1 MKLIL
6 RYLKPFYARMILG
19 LTIKVGASVM
29 ELILPYILA
38 HIIDH
43 VVPAVAPQRNVKPI
57 LLWGLVMIVCS
68 LFAVIANITANR
80 MAARVARD
88 TSEQLRHDLFARVMH
103 LSSRQI
109 DRLTIPSLESRLTSD
124 TYHVHHMIGMMQ
136 RMGVRAPILL
146 IGGIAVAAA
155 MEPVLTLVLVAV
167 LPFITLTVWGISRK
181 GIPLYTALQQKV
193 DRLVRVVR
201 ENAQGIRVIK
211 ALSKTDYERRHFD
224 EVNRDVVA
232 AEKKAGIT
240 MAASNPLM
248 NFFLNTG
255 LTCVIVVGAFRV
267 DHGLTEPGSII
278 AFMSFFTLIS
288 NAMLA
293 VTRMFVMLSK
303 GTASAGRI
311 AEVIEMPADLNVES
325 EADYPTR
332 ADGRE
337 GYITFEKVCFSYN
350 KTKNNLTDISF
361 RVPRGGTLGI
371 IGATGS
377 GKSTIIQL
385 LMRFYDIDSG
395 SIRIGGRDIRTIP
408 HGELHQKFGV
418 ALQNDFLYAESLE
431 ENIAFGRDLSRAEI
445 EFAAR
450 LAQAAPFIED
460 FDEGYL
466 HMLTAKGTNIS
477 GGQKQ
482 RTLIARALAAK
493 PEILIL
499 DDSSSALDYKTDANL
514 RRAIADNL
522 SGGTT
527 TIVVAQRI
535 SSVMSADVI
544 LVIDEGRIIGMGDH
558 DTLLASCDVY
568 REISES
574 QMGGA
579 ILE

>member
-6 RYLKPFYARMILG
+6 RYLRPFYLRMVLG
-19 LTIKVGASVM
+19 FSVKIVASLM
-29 ELILPYILA
+29 DLFLPYILKY
-38 HIIDH
+38 IIDD
-43 VVPAVAPQRNVKPI
+43 VVPGREMAPVLFWGGIMLLCSACGFVGNV
-57 LLWGLVMIVCS
+57 
-68 LFAVIANITANR
+68 TANR
-80 MAARVARD
+80 MASRVARD
-88 TSEQLRHDLFARVMH
+88 TTEQLRHDLFARVMH
-103 LSSRQI
+103 LSAHQI
-109 DRLTIPSLESRLTSD
+109 DKLTIPSLESRLTSD
-124 TYHVHHMIGMMQ
+124 TYNIHHLIGMMQ

-146 IGGIAVAAA
+146 VGGIIVAAT
-155 MEPVLTLVLVAV
+155 MEPMLTLVLIAV
-167 LPFITLTVWGISRK
+167 LPFITLTVWMISRK

-193 DRLVRVVR
+193 DRMVRVVR
-201 ENAQGIRVIK
+201 ENAHGIRVIK

-224 EVNRDVVA
+224 AVNREVVA

-240 MAASNPLM
+240 MAASSPMM

-255 LTCVIVVGAFRV
+255 LTCVIVVGALRV
-267 DHGLTEPGSII
+267 NEGISEPGSIL
-278 AFMSFFTLIS
+278 AFLSFFTLIS

-303 GTASAGRI
+303 GTASANRI
-311 AEVIEMPADLNVES
+311 AEVLDMPSDLATAS
-325 EADYPTR
+325 EDDYPR
-332 ADGRE
+332 QRDGRD
-337 GYITFEKVCFSYN
+337 GFITFDGVSFSYN
-350 KTKNNLTDISF
+350 KTKNNLTDVSF

-377 GKSTIIQL
+377 GKSTIVQL
-385 LMRFYDIDSG
+385 LMRFYDVDAG
-395 SIRIGGRDIRTIP
+395 SIRIGGRDIRTFP
-408 HGELHQKFGV
+408 ADELHGKFGV
-418 ALQNDFLYAESLE
+418 AMQNDFLYADTVE
-431 ENIAFGRDLSRAEI
+431 ENIAFGRNLSRSEI
-445 EFAAR
+445 EFAAK

-460 FDEGYL
+460 FEEGYL

-522 SGGTT
+522 GGETT

-535 SSVMSADVI
+535 SSVMQADVI
-544 LVIDEGRIIGMGDH
+544 LVIDEGRIIGLGDH
-558 DTLLASCDVY
+558 DSLLASCAVY

>member
-1 MKLIL
+1 MKLVL
-6 RYLKPFYARMILG
+6 RYLRPFYARMCLG
-19 LTIKVGASVM
+19 LLIKAGGSVM

-38 HIIDH
+38 HIIDN
-43 VVPAVAPQRNVKPI
+43 VVPQKTLKLIFFWGALMIACSVA
-57 LLWGLVMIVCS
+57 
-68 LFAVIANITANR
+68 AVIANITANR

-88 TSEQLRHDLFARVMH
+88 TSEQVRHDLFARVMH

-109 DRLTIPSLESRLTSD
+109 DRLTVPSLESRLTSD
-124 TYHVHHMIGMMQ
+124 TYNLHHMIGMMQ
-136 RMGVRAPILL
+136 RLGVRAPILL
-146 IGGIAVAAA
+146 IGGIAVAAT
-155 MEPVLTLVLVAV
+155 MEPVLTLVLVAT
-167 LPFITLTVWGISRK
+167 LPFITVAVWGISRK
-181 GIPLYTALQQKV
+181 GIPLYTTLQQTV
-193 DRLVRVVR
+193 DRMVRVVR
-201 ENAQGIRVIK
+201 ENAQGVRVIK

-224 EVNRDVVA
+224 EVNRAVVA

-255 LTCVIVVGAFRV
+255 LTLVIVVGAFRV
-267 DHGLTEPGSII
+267 NDGLTQPGAIV

-288 NAMLA
+288 NAMLS
-293 VTRMFVMLSK
+293 VTRMFVMFSK
-303 GTASAGRI
+303 GTASANRI
-311 AEVIEMPADLNVES
+311 AEVIEMPADLDVAS
-325 EADYPTR
+325 EDDLPR
-332 ADGRE
+332 KKDGDE
-337 GYITFEKVCFSYN
+337 GFITFENVNFSYN

-361 RVPRGGTLGI
+361 RVPHGGTLGI

-395 SIRIGGRDIRTIP
+395 SIRIGGRDVRTIP
-408 HGELHQKFGV
+408 HDELHRKFGV
-418 ALQNDFLYAESLE
+418 ALQNDFLYSESIE
-431 ENIAFGRDLSRAEI
+431 KNIAFGRDLSRAEV

-460 FDEGYL
+460 FDDGYL

-522 SGGTT
+522 SGATT

-558 DTLLASCDVY
+558 DALMQSCDVY

>member
-6 RYLKPFYARMILG
+6 RYLKPFYARMFLG
-19 LTIKVGASVM
+19 LLIKAGGSVM

-38 HIIDH
+38 HIIDN
-43 VVPAVAPQRNVKPI
+43 VVPQKELKLI
-57 LLWGLVMIVCS
+57 FFWGALMIACS
-68 LFAVIANITANR
+68 VVAVIGNITANR

-88 TSEQLRHDLFARVMH
+88 TSEQVRHDLFARVMH
-103 LSSRQI
+103 LSSHQI
-109 DRLTIPSLESRLTSD
+109 DRLTVPSLESRLTSD
-124 TYHVHHMIGMMQ
+124 TYNVHHMIGMMQ
-136 RMGVRAPILL
+136 RLGVRAPILL
-146 IGGIAVAAA
+146 IGGIAVAAT
-155 MEPVLTLVLVAV
+155 MEPVLTLVLVAT
-167 LPFITLTVWGISRK
+167 LPFITIAVWGISRK
-181 GIPLYTALQQKV
+181 GIPLYTTLQQTV
-193 DRLVRVVR
+193 DRMVRVVR
-201 ENAQGIRVIK
+201 ENAQGVRVIK

-224 EVNRDVVA
+224 EVNRAVVA

-255 LTCVIVVGAFRV
+255 LTLVIVVGAFRV
-267 DHGLTEPGSII
+267 HDGLTQPGSIV

-288 NAMLA
+288 NAMLS
-293 VTRMFVMLSK
+293 VTRMFVMFSK
-303 GTASAGRI
+303 GAASANRI
-311 AEVIEMPADLNVES
+311 AEVIEMPADLDVAS
-325 EADYPTR
+325 EDDFPR
-332 ADGRE
+332 KKDGDE
-337 GYITFEKVCFSYN
+337 GFITFEDVNFSYN
-350 KTKNNLTDISF
+350 KTKNNLTDINF
-361 RVPRGGTLGI
+361 RVPHGGTLGI

-408 HGELHQKFGV
+408 LDELHRKFGV
-418 ALQNDFLYAESLE
+418 ALQNDFLYSESIE
-431 ENIAFGRDLSRAEI
+431 ENIAFGRDLSRAEV
-445 EFAAR
+445 EFAAK

-460 FDEGYL
+460 FDDGYL

-522 SGGTT
+522 SGETT

-558 DTLLASCDVY
+558 DALMQSCDVY

>member
-1 MKLIL
+1 MKTVLKYL
-6 RYLKPFYARMILG
+6 RPFWGRMCLG
-19 LTIKVGASVM
+19 LGIKVVGTIM
-29 ELILPYILA
+29 DLILPYILA
-38 HIIDH
+38 HIIDE
-43 VVPAVAPQRNVKPI
+43 VVPTKELKPV
-57 LLWGLVMIVCS
+57 LFWGALMVLCAIIGVTGNIV
-68 LFAVIANITANR
+68 ANR
-80 MAARVARD
+80 MAARVARN
-88 TSEQLRHDLFARVMH
+88 TSEQLRHDLFSRIMH
-103 LSSRQI
+103 LSCRQI
-109 DRLTIPSLESRLTSD
+109 DKLTIPSLESRLTSD
-124 TYHVHHMIGMMQ
+124 TYNVHHMIGMIQ

-146 IGGIAVAAA
+146 IGGIAVSATL
-155 MEPVLTLVLVAV
+155 EPMLTLVLVAV
-167 LPFITLTVWGISRK
+167 LPFITVIVLGISRR
-181 GIPLYTALQQKV
+181 GIPLYTKLQQNV

-201 ENAQGIRVIK
+201 ENAQGVRVIK

-224 EVNRDVVA
+224 TVNRDVVA

-293 VTRMFVMLSK
+293 VTRIFVMLSK
-303 GTASAGRI
+303 GTASANRI
-311 AEVIEMPADLNVES
+311 AEVLEIEPDLEVES
-325 EADYPTR
+325 TDTYPR
-332 ADGRE
+332 KRDGDE
-337 GYITFEKVCFSYN
+337 GYITFDKVSFSYN

-377 GKSTIIQL
+377 GKSTIVQL
-385 LMRFYDIDSG
+385 LMRFYDVDKG
-395 SIRIGGRDIRTIP
+395 SVRIGGQDVRTFP
-408 HGELHQKFGV
+408 LGELHQKFGV
-418 ALQNDFLYAESLE
+418 AMQNDFLYAETME
-431 ENIAFGRDLSRAEI
+431 ENIAFGRELSRKEI
-445 EFAAR
+445 EFAAE
-450 LAQAAPFIED
+450 LAQAAPFIEE

-514 RRAIADNL
+514 RRAIAENL
-522 SGGTT
+522 GGQTT
-527 TIVVAQRI
+527 TVVVAQRI
-535 SSVMSADVI
+535 SSVMNADVI
-544 LVIDEGRIIGMGDH
+544 LVIDEGRIIGMGSH
-558 DTLLASCDVY
+558 EELLANCDIY
-568 REISES
+568 REISDS

>member
-1 MKLIL
+1 MKMIL
-6 RYLKPFYARMILG
+6 RYLKPYYWRMLG
-19 LTIKVGASVM
+19 GFIIKAGGSIM
-29 ELILPYILA
+29 ELILPTILA
-38 HIIDH
+38 HIIDDI
-43 VVPAVAPQRNVKPI
+43 VPLKAMKPI
-57 LLWGLVMIVCS
+57 FFWGGLMIVCAA
-68 LFAVIANITANR
+68 FALWANITANR

-88 TSEQLRHDLFARVMH
+88 TSEQIRHDLFARVMH
-103 LSSRQI
+103 LSSHQI
-109 DRLTIPSLESRLTSD
+109 DRLTVPSLESRLTSD
-124 TYHVHHMIGMMQ
+124 TYNVHHLIGMVQ

-146 IGGIAVAAA
+146 VGGIIVAAS
-155 MEPVLTLVLVAV
+155 MEPVLTLVLVAT
-167 LPFITLTVWGISRK
+167 LPFITAAVWGISRK
-181 GIPLYTALQQKV
+181 GIPLYSTLQQKV
-193 DRLVRVVR
+193 DGMVRVVR
-201 ENAQGIRVIK
+201 ENAQGVRVIK
-211 ALSKTDYERRHFD
+211 ALSKSDYERRHFD
-224 EVNRDVVA
+224 AVNREVVA

-255 LTCVIVVGAFRV
+255 LTCVIIVGAFRV
-267 DHGLTEPGSII
+267 NNGQTQPGEIL
-278 AFMSFFTLIS
+278 AFMSFFSLIS
-288 NAMLA
+288 MAMLS
-293 VTRMFVMLSK
+293 VTRLFVMLSK
-303 GTASAGRI
+303 GLASANRI
-311 AEVIEMPADLNVES
+311 AEVIDLPTDLTVEQ
-325 EADYPTR
+325 EADYPR
-332 ADGRE
+332 RDDGDA
-337 GYITFEKVCFSYN
+337 GFITFEDVDFSYN
-350 KTKNNLTDISF
+350 KTKNNLEGISF
-361 RVPRGGTLGI
+361 RVPHGGTLGI

-385 LMRFYDIDSG
+385 LMRFYDVDAG
-395 SIRIGGRDIRTIP
+395 AIRIGGRDVRTIP
-408 HGELHQKFGV
+408 RDELHRKFGV
-418 ALQNDFLYAESLE
+418 ALQNDFLYSETIE
-431 ENIAFGRDLSRAEI
+431 ENIAFGRDLSRAEV
-445 EFAAR
+445 EFAAK

-522 SGGTT
+522 GGETT

-535 SSVMSADVI
+535 SSVMSADLI

-558 DTLLASCDVY
+558 DALMQTCDVY

>member
-1 MKLIL
+1 MNMIL
-6 RYLKPFYARMILG
+6 RYLKPYYWRMLG
-19 LTIKVGASVM
+19 GFIIKAGGSIM
-29 ELILPYILA
+29 ELILPTILA
-38 HIIDH
+38 HIIDDI
-43 VVPAVAPQRNVKPI
+43 VPLKEMKPI
-57 LLWGLVMIVCS
+57 FFWGGLMIVCAG
-68 LFAVIANITANR
+68 FALWANITANR

-88 TSEQLRHDLFARVMH
+88 TSEQIRHDLFARVMH
-103 LSSRQI
+103 LSSHQI
-109 DRLTIPSLESRLTSD
+109 DKLTVPSLESRLTSD
-124 TYHVHHMIGMMQ
+124 TYNVHHLIGMVQ

-146 IGGIAVAAA
+146 VGGIIVAAT
-155 MEPVLTLVLVAV
+155 MEPVLTLVLVAT
-167 LPFITLTVWGISRK
+167 LPFITAAVWGISRK
-181 GIPLYTALQQKV
+181 GIPLYATLQQKV
-193 DRLVRVVR
+193 DGMVRVVR
-201 ENAQGIRVIK
+201 ENAQGVRVIK
-211 ALSKTDYERRHFD
+211 ALSKSDYERRHFD
-224 EVNRDVVA
+224 AVNREVVA

-267 DHGLTEPGSII
+267 NNGQTQPGEIL
-278 AFMSFFTLIS
+278 AFMSFFSLIS
-288 NAMLA
+288 MAMLA

-303 GTASAGRI
+303 GIASANRI
-311 AEVIEMPADLNVES
+311 AEVIDIPSDLAVES
-325 EADYPTR
+325 EDDYPR
-332 ADGRE
+332 RDDGSD
-337 GYITFEKVCFSYN
+337 GFITFDGVDFSYN
-350 KTKNNLTDISF
+350 KTKNNLTDITFS
-361 RVPRGGTLGI
+361 VPHGGTLGI

-385 LMRFYDIDSG
+385 LMRFYDVDAG
-395 SIRIGGRDIRTIP
+395 SIRIGGRDVRTIP
-408 HGELHQKFGV
+408 RDELHRKFGV
-418 ALQNDFLYAESLE
+418 ALQNDFLYSESIE
-431 ENIAFGRDLSRAEI
+431 ENIAFGRELSRAEV

-514 RRAIADNL
+514 RRAIAENL
-522 SGGTT
+522 GGETT

-535 SSVMSADVI
+535 SSVMSADLI
-544 LVIDEGRIIGMGDH
+544 LVIDEGCIIGMGDH
-558 DTLLASCDVY
+558 DALMQTCDVY

>member
-1 MKLIL
+1 MKLL
-6 RYLKPFYARMILG
+6 FRYLKPFYARMFLG
-19 LTIKVGASVM
+19 LLIKAGGSIM
-29 ELILPYILA
+29 ELILPYILS
-38 HIIDH
+38 HIIDDI
-43 VVPAVAPQRNVKPI
+43 VPQKELKLV
-57 LLWGLVMIVCS
+57 LFWGALMIICS
-68 LFAVIANITANR
+68 LFAVIGNITANR

-103 LSSRQI
+103 LSSHQI
-109 DRLTIPSLESRLTSD
+109 DRLTVPSLESRLTSD
-124 TYHVHHMIGMMQ
+124 TYNVHHMIGMMQ
-136 RMGVRAPILL
+136 RLGVRAPILL
-146 IGGIAVAAA
+146 IGGIAVAAT
-155 MEPVLTLVLVAV
+155 MEPVLTLVLVAT
-167 LPFITLTVWGISRK
+167 LPFITVAVWGISRK
-181 GIPLYTALQQKV
+181 GIPLYATLQQKV
-193 DRLVRVVR
+193 DRMVRVVR
-201 ENAQGIRVIK
+201 ENAQGVRVIK

-224 EVNRDVVA
+224 EVNREVVA

-255 LTCVIVVGAFRV
+255 LTFVLLVGAFRV
-267 DHGLTEPGSII
+267 NQGLTQPGAIV

-288 NAMLA
+288 NAMLS
-293 VTRMFVMLSK
+293 VTRMFVMFSK
-303 GTASAGRI
+303 GAASANRI
-311 AEVIEMPADLNVES
+311 AEVIELPTDLDVTTEDDLPRQNDGS
-325 EADYPTR
+325 E
-332 ADGRE
+332 GF
-337 GYITFEKVCFSYN
+337 ITFDHVNFSYN

-361 RVPRGGTLGI
+361 AVPHGGTLGI

-377 GKSTIIQL
+377 GKSTIVQL
-385 LMRFYDIDSG
+385 LMRFYDVDSG

-408 HGELHQKFGV
+408 QDELHQKFGV
-418 ALQNDFLYAESLE
+418 AMQNDFLYAETME
-431 ENIAFGRDLSRAEI
+431 ENIAFGRKLEHAEI
-445 EFAAR
+445 EFAAK

-460 FDEGYL
+460 FDDGYA

-514 RRAIADNL
+514 RRAIAENL
-522 SGGTT
+522 SGETT

-544 LVIDEGRIIGMGDH
+544 LVIDEGHIIGMGSH
-558 DTLLASCDVY
+558 DALMASCDVY

>member
-1 MKLIL
+1 MKLVL
-6 RYLKPFYARMILG
+6 RYLRPFYARMCLG
-19 LTIKVGASVM
+19 LLIKAGGSVM

-38 HIIDH
+38 HIIDN
-43 VVPAVAPQRNVKPI
+43 VVPQKTLKLIFFWGALMIACSVA
-57 LLWGLVMIVCS
+57 
-68 LFAVIANITANR
+68 AVIANITANR

-88 TSEQLRHDLFARVMH
+88 TSEQVRHDLFARVMH

-109 DRLTIPSLESRLTSD
+109 DRLTVPSLESRLTSD
-124 TYHVHHMIGMMQ
+124 TYNLHHMIGMMQ
-136 RMGVRAPILL
+136 RLGVRAPILL
-146 IGGIAVAAA
+146 IGGIAVAAT
-155 MEPVLTLVLVAV
+155 MEPVLTLVLVAT
-167 LPFITLTVWGISRK
+167 LPFITVAVWGISRK
-181 GIPLYTALQQKV
+181 GIPLYTTLQQTV
-193 DRLVRVVR
+193 DRMVRVVR
-201 ENAQGIRVIK
+201 ENAQGVRVIK

-224 EVNRDVVA
+224 EVNRAVVA

-255 LTCVIVVGAFRV
+255 LTLVIVVGAFRV
-267 DHGLTEPGSII
+267 NDGLTQPGAIV

-288 NAMLA
+288 NAMLS
-293 VTRMFVMLSK
+293 VTRMFVMFSK
-303 GTASAGRI
+303 GTASANRI
-311 AEVIEMPADLNVES
+311 AEVIEMPADLDVES
-325 EADYPTR
+325 EDDRPR
-332 ADGRE
+332 KKDGDD
-337 GYITFEKVCFSYN
+337 GFITFEDVCFSYN

-395 SIRIGGRDIRTIP
+395 SIRIGGRDVRTIP
-408 HGELHQKFGV
+408 HDELHRKFGV
-418 ALQNDFLYAESLE
+418 AMQNDFLYAETME
-431 ENIAFGRDLSRAEI
+431 ENIAFGRDIARSEI

-460 FDEGYL
+460 FEEGYL

-482 RTLIARALAAK
+482 RTLIARAIAAK

-514 RRAIADNL
+514 RRAIAENL
-522 SGGTT
+522 GGTT
-527 TIVVAQRI
+527 TTVVVAQRI
-535 SSVMSADVI
+535 SSVMNSDLI
-544 LVIDEGRIIGMGDH
+544 LVIDEGRIIGCGDH
-558 DTLLASCDVY
+558 DTLMRDCGVY
-568 REISES
+568 REISDS

>member
-1 MKLIL
+1 
-6 RYLKPFYARMILG
+6 
-19 LTIKVGASVM
+19 
-29 ELILPYILA
+29 
-38 HIIDH
+38 
-43 VVPAVAPQRNVKPI
+43 
-57 LLWGLVMIVCS
+57 
-68 LFAVIANITANR
+68 
-80 MAARVARD
+80 
-88 TSEQLRHDLFARVMH
+88 
-103 LSSRQI
+103 
-109 DRLTIPSLESRLTSD
+109 
-124 TYHVHHMIGMMQ
+124 
-136 RMGVRAPILL
+136 
-146 IGGIAVAAA
+146 
-155 MEPVLTLVLVAV
+155 
-167 LPFITLTVWGISRK
+167 
-181 GIPLYTALQQKV
+181 
-193 DRLVRVVR
+193 
-201 ENAQGIRVIK
+201 
-211 ALSKTDYERRHFD
+211 
-224 EVNRDVVA
+224 
-232 AEKKAGIT
+232 

-255 LTCVIVVGAFRV
+255 LTLVIVVGAFRV
-267 DHGLTEPGSII
+267 NEGLTQPGAIV

-288 NAMLA
+288 NAMLS
-293 VTRMFVMLSK
+293 VTRMFVMFSK
-303 GTASAGRI
+303 GTASANRI
-311 AEVIEMPADLNVES
+311 AEVIEMPADLDVES
-325 EADYPTR
+325 EEDYPVR
-332 ADGRE
+332 DDGKD
-337 GYITFEKVCFSYN
+337 GFITFEDVCFSYN

-395 SIRIGGRDIRTIP
+395 SIRIGGREVRTIP
-408 HGELHQKFGV
+408 HDELHRKFGV
-418 ALQNDFLYAESLE
+418 ALQNDFLYSESIE
-431 ENIAFGRDLSRAEI
+431 ENIAFGRELSRAEV
-445 EFAAR
+445 EFAAK

-460 FDEGYL
+460 FDDGYL

-514 RRAIADNL
+514 RRAIAENL
-522 SGGTT
+522 SGETT

-558 DTLLASCDVY
+558 DALMQNCDVY

>member
-325 EADYPTR
+325 EADYPTC

-337 GYITFEKVCFSYN
+337 GYITFEKVSFSYN
-350 KTKNNLTDISF
+350 
-361 RVPRGGTLGI
+361 
-371 IGATGS
+371 
-377 GKSTIIQL
+377 
-385 LMRFYDIDSG
+385 
-395 SIRIGGRDIRTIP
+395 
-408 HGELHQKFGV
+408 
-418 ALQNDFLYAESLE
+418 
-431 ENIAFGRDLSRAEI
+431 
-445 EFAAR
+445 
-450 LAQAAPFIED
+450 
-460 FDEGYL
+460 
-466 HMLTAKGTNIS
+466 
-477 GGQKQ
+477 
-482 RTLIARALAAK
+482 
-493 PEILIL
+493 
-499 DDSSSALDYKTDANL
+499 
-514 RRAIADNL
+514 
-522 SGGTT
+522 
-527 TIVVAQRI
+527 
-535 SSVMSADVI
+535 
-544 LVIDEGRIIGMGDH
+544 
-558 DTLLASCDVY
+558 
-568 REISES
+568 
-574 QMGGA
+574 
-579 ILE
+579 

>member
-1 MKLIL
+1 MKLIF
-6 RYLKPFYARMILG
+6 RYLKPFYARMVLG
-19 LTIKVGASVM
+19 LLIKAGGSVM

-38 HIIDH
+38 HIIDN
-43 VVPAVAPQRNVKPI
+43 VVPVKELKLV
-57 LLWGLVMIVCS
+57 LLWGALMILCS
-68 LFAVIANITANR
+68 LVAVAGNITANR

-88 TSEQLRHDLFARVMH
+88 TSEQVRHDLFARVMH
-103 LSSRQI
+103 LSSQQI
-109 DRLTIPSLESRLTSD
+109 DRLTVPSLESRLTSD
-124 TYHVHHMIGMMQ
+124 TYNVHHMIGMMQ
-136 RMGVRAPILL
+136 RLGVRAPILL
-146 IGGIAVAAA
+146 IGGIAVAAT
-155 MEPVLTLVLVAV
+155 MEPVLTLVLVAT
-167 LPFITLTVWGISRK
+167 LPFITVAVWGISRK

-193 DRLVRVVR
+193 DRMVRVVR
-201 ENAQGIRVIK
+201 ENAQGVRVIK

-255 LTCVIVVGAFRV
+255 LTLVIVVGAFRV
-267 DHGLTEPGSII
+267 NDGLTQPGSIV

-288 NAMLA
+288 NAMLS
-293 VTRMFVMLSK
+293 VTRMFVMFSK
-303 GTASAGRI
+303 GAASANRI
-311 AEVIEMPADLNVES
+311 AEVIELPVDLAVAS
-325 EADYPTR
+325 EDDLPRRT
-332 ADGRE
+332 DGGE
-337 GYITFEKVCFSYN
+337 GFITFEDVCFSYN
-350 KTKNNLTDISF
+350 KTKNNLTDINF
-361 RVPRGGTLGI
+361 RVPHGGTLGI

-385 LMRFYDIDSG
+385 LMRFYDVDSG

-408 HGELHQKFGV
+408 HDELHRKFGV
-418 ALQNDFLYAESLE
+418 ALQNDFLYAETVE
-431 ENIAFGRDLSRAEI
+431 ENIAFGRDLSRAEV
-445 EFAAR
+445 EYAAK

-522 SGGTT
+522 SGETT

-544 LVIDEGRIIGMGDH
+544 LVIDEGRIIGIGDH
-558 DTLLASCDVY
+558 DALMKSCDVY

>member
-1 MKLIL
+1 MK
-6 RYLKPFYARMILG
+6 MILKYLRPFRGRMCLG
-19 LTIKVGASVM
+19 LAIKIIGTVM
-29 ELILPYILA
+29 DLILPYILA
-38 HIIDH
+38 HIIDD
-43 VVPAVAPQRNVKPI
+43 VVPTKQLKPV
-57 LLWGLVMIVCS
+57 LFWGALMVLCALVGVTGNIV
-68 LFAVIANITANR
+68 ANR
-80 MAARVARD
+80 MAARVARN
-88 TSEQLRHDLFARVMH
+88 TSEQLRHDLFSRIMH
-103 LSSRQI
+103 LSCRQI

-124 TYHVHHMIGMMQ
+124 TYNVHHMIGMIQ

-146 IGGIAVAAA
+146 IGGIAVSATL
-155 MEPVLTLVLVAV
+155 EPMLTLVLVAV
-167 LPFITLTVWGISRK
+167 LPFITIIVLGISRR
-181 GIPLYTALQQKV
+181 GIPLYTKLQQNV

-201 ENAQGIRVIK
+201 ENAQGVRVIK

-224 EVNRDVVA
+224 AVNRDVVA

-267 DHGLTEPGSII
+267 NGGASAPGSII
-278 AFMSFFTLIS
+278 AFMSFFTMIS

-293 VTRMFVMLSK
+293 VTRIFVMLSK
-303 GTASAGRI
+303 GTASANRI
-311 AEVIEMPADLNVES
+311 AEVLEIEPDLAVES
-325 EADYPTR
+325 TDTYPR
-332 ADGRE
+332 KRDGDE
-337 GYITFEKVCFSYN
+337 GYITFDKVSFSYN

-377 GKSTIIQL
+377 GKSTIVQL
-385 LMRFYDIDSG
+385 LMRFYDVDSG
-395 SIRIGGRDIRTIP
+395 SVCIGGQDVRTFP
-408 HGELHQKFGV
+408 LGELHRKFGV
-418 ALQNDFLYAESLE
+418 AMQNDFLYAETME
-431 ENIAFGRDLSRAEI
+431 ENIAFGRELSSREI
-445 EFAAR
+445 EFAAE
-450 LAQAAPFIED
+450 LAQAAPFIAE

-514 RRAIADNL
+514 RRAIAENL
-522 SGGTT
+522 GGQTT
-527 TIVVAQRI
+527 TVVVAQRI
-535 SSVMSADVI
+535 SSVMNADVI
-544 LVIDEGRIIGMGDH
+544 LVIDEGRIIGMGSH
-558 DTLLASCDVY
+558 DELMESCGIY
-568 REISES
+568 REISDS

>member
-1 MKLIL
+1 MKLVL
-6 RYLKPFYARMILG
+6 RYLKPFYARMFLG
-19 LTIKVGASVM
+19 LLIKAGGSVM

-38 HIIDH
+38 HIIDN
-43 VVPAVAPQRNVKPI
+43 VVPQKELKLVFFWGALMI
-57 LLWGLVMIVCS
+57 LCS
-68 LFAVIANITANR
+68 IAAVIGNITANR

-88 TSEQLRHDLFARVMH
+88 TSEQIRHDLFARVMH

-109 DRLTIPSLESRLTSD
+109 DRLTVPSLESRLTSD
-124 TYHVHHMIGMMQ
+124 TYNVHHMIGMMQ
-136 RMGVRAPILL
+136 RLGVRAPILL
-146 IGGIAVAAA
+146 IGGIAVAAT
-155 MEPVLTLVLVAV
+155 MEPVLTLVLVAT
-167 LPFITLTVWGISRK
+167 LPFITVAVWGISRK
-181 GIPLYTALQQKV
+181 GIPLYTTLQQKV
-193 DRLVRVVR
+193 DRMVRVVR
-201 ENAQGIRVIK
+201 ENAQGVRVIK

-255 LTCVIVVGAFRV
+255 LTFVIVVGAFRV
-267 DHGLTEPGSII
+267 NSGLTQPGAIV

-288 NAMLA
+288 NAMLS
-293 VTRMFVMLSK
+293 VTRMFVMFSK
-303 GTASAGRI
+303 GTASANRI
-311 AEVIEMPADLNVES
+311 AEVIELPGDLDVASEDDMP
-325 EADYPTR
+325 R
-332 ADGRE
+332 RRDGAE
-337 GYITFEKVCFSYN
+337 GFITFEDVNFSYN

-361 RVPRGGTLGI
+361 RVPHGGTLGI

-385 LMRFYDIDSG
+385 LMRFYDVDSG

-408 HGELHQKFGV
+408 HDELHRKFGV
-418 ALQNDFLYAESLE
+418 ALQNDFLYAETIE
-431 ENIAFGRDLSRAEI
+431 ENIAFGRELSRAEV
-445 EFAAR
+445 EYAAK

-460 FDEGYL
+460 FDDGYL

-522 SGGTT
+522 SGETT

-544 LVIDEGRIIGMGDH
+544 LVIDEGRIIGIGDH
-558 DTLLASCDVY
+558 DALMRSCDVY

>member
-1 MKLIL
+1 MKLVL
-6 RYLKPFYARMILG
+6 RYLRPFYARMCLG
-19 LTIKVGASVM
+19 LLIKAGGSVM

-38 HIIDH
+38 HIIDN
-43 VVPAVAPQRNVKPI
+43 VVPQKTLKLIFFWGALMIACSVA
-57 LLWGLVMIVCS
+57 
-68 LFAVIANITANR
+68 AVIANITANR

-88 TSEQLRHDLFARVMH
+88 TSEQVRHDLFARVMH

-109 DRLTIPSLESRLTSD
+109 DRLTVPSLESRLTSD
-124 TYHVHHMIGMMQ
+124 TYNLHHMIGMMQ
-136 RMGVRAPILL
+136 RLGVRAPILL
-146 IGGIAVAAA
+146 IGGIAVAAT
-155 MEPVLTLVLVAV
+155 MEPVLTLVLVAT
-167 LPFITLTVWGISRK
+167 LPFITVAVWGISRK
-181 GIPLYTALQQKV
+181 GIPLYTTLQQTV
-193 DRLVRVVR
+193 DRMVRVVR
-201 ENAQGIRVIK
+201 ENAQGVRVIK

-224 EVNRDVVA
+224 EVNRAVVA

-248 NFFLNTG
+248 HFFLNTG
-255 LTCVIVVGAFRV
+255 LTLVIVVGAFRV
-267 DHGLTEPGSII
+267 NDGLTQPGAIV

-288 NAMLA
+288 NAMLS
-293 VTRMFVMLSK
+293 VTRMFVMFSK
-303 GTASAGRI
+303 GTASANRI
-311 AEVIEMPADLNVES
+311 AEVIEMPADLDVES
-325 EADYPTR
+325 EDDRPR
-332 ADGRE
+332 KKDGDD
-337 GYITFEKVCFSYN
+337 GFITFEDVCFSYN

-395 SIRIGGRDIRTIP
+395 SIRIGGRDVRTIP
-408 HGELHQKFGV
+408 HDELHRKFGV
-418 ALQNDFLYAESLE
+418 ALQNDFLYSESIE
-431 ENIAFGRDLSRAEI
+431 ENIAFGRDLSRAEV
-445 EFAAR
+445 EFAAK

-460 FDEGYL
+460 FDDGYL

-522 SGGTT
+522 SGETT

-558 DTLLASCDVY
+558 DALMQSCDVY